1 MGTGRSTT
9 RSAADGPSRPRRRR
23 WGRRAARALVVVLL
37 VAAAGLG
44 VAALNRHALL
54 RSALAPRIEQALG
67 IEFVAGRFSA
77 SPQGVVW
84 IERPVW
90 RVPGVE
96 GEAGRLLSAERL
108 TARVRLGALLSGDG
122 VEAIRDIEALRPVIR
137 LSQHIGTG
145 ALNIDPLVH
154 RAAGAGDGAGE
165 PFADAERS
173 PPALRIIDG
182 ALEVGEHDDAGYTA
196 LARVRVE
203 GELRPPTPGARG
215 YAITLSELGA
225 GEGRPQP
232 PMALTGEID
241 LAASSASLRLRNVD
255 LGAIEPQAVPTRVR
269 DIISRMNIEGTAT
282 ESELHYGP
290 EHGLEAELR
299 LAGVHLTTPVPA
311 GMGMQDG
318 QSTPRTL
325 RMRAVN
331 GAINLSREGLRA
343 DLHGQ
348 VQGLPLEV
356 ELVTQ
361 GFSPTSPFTTTVRIE
376 QNYFE
381 EIERVAVFAPPEAQS
396 IIAQFL
402 GPRALVDGEVH
413 VVRERGEP
421 GGDSSVRF
429 DGAFNFQNGSMAY
442 AAFPYPIENI
452 SGEVVFDEQGLHMR
466 NFRGAGPTGAA
477 LSARAEFFG
486 YEETDGFEIWIT
498 AEDAPLDD
506 ALARVMPPDWRE
518 ILDGLID
525 RDAYERMRERGL
537 LQTLADKE
545 RLEAR
550 LAERTSALRE
560 NESLRTSQRMD
571 LEREIAELRERLA
584 VPVFEPG
591 GVGRARIGVI
601 HPRGTVDEFN
611 YDIAV
616 HIPRASLL
624 PAQFNYPL
632 VAEPL
637 RVQVRDGLLI
647 ESESLRGL
655 TGGTGEGRISAPL
668 GGDEIN
674 ALVEASLRD
683 LPINPLLREV
693 LPKIPTPL
701 RPGLVTTPARLLEG
715 LGLAGT
721 IDASLRL
728 APEDPQNQLDALIAF
743 ENLTATPD
751 PDGPTVLRKISGEAS
766 ISGEEVRIGPVT
778 GEVSGPVAAGLG
790 MGSPAPLELLITAD
804 IADPEAGARVDV
816 ALEVDRLSLET
827 PVERLVDVFSRDAGD
842 ALRDMRAE
850 RDPSGEVHL
859 RVTLRSSP
867 GEDLA
872 AEATIR
878 RGRWLSFNA
887 LGGRLTA
894 QRMDGEIRLDL
905 SDGTAHLREV
915 GSSLLFDARPAGR
928 SVLNGRMSLAPE
940 GAAEL
945 SFAFES
951 GRLESPLVRALAER
965 MGGEALADALR
976 ARRVRGGFSGVAE
989 LRRAQGEAFAVTGWL
1004 EPDTLSLAAG
1014 ESYLSFEE
1022 ASGRV
1027 TFGPEGGAL
1036 ESVRL
1041 SAERWR
1047 LRADGRWFAGR
1058 RPGVETDFDLEG
1070 MGWPAALVGAL
1081 PEAGRDAMEAIDFRV
1096 EGPWSIRDGRVRLRA
1111 AGGEDGAAAS
1121 MAGGASGRLAMTD
1134 ASFRAGVLVDEA
1146 FGEAAGE
1153 VAWGADA
1160 ASPQIDMDL
1169 SFESMRALGLQ
1180 LRDAEGR
1187 LRSSDADGAVA
1198 LERFTADLLGGRVA
1212 GTAAVRAPEESGT
1225 PRRYDADLRVAGV
1238 DLGAMVGALSN
1249 PRSDALV
1256 RTDSDRGVVSGQV
1269 FMTGRVGDPSTRIGR
1284 GVLLAEEG
1292 ELLGLPLLLG
1302 VIEFTN
1308 LQPPVGE
1315 TIDYGAVEFSLT
1327 DDVVSIERMEAESP
1341 TLLVEGRGRLTL
1353 PEGGVDMTFTT
1364 RGRRRV
1370 PLLSTLL
1377 DTVRNELVAV
1387 RVTGTLR
1394 EPRFRPQP
1402 LPAAGR
1408 VLEGV
1413 FSTGRRETGM
1423 VEDSVQIE
1431 SQRDRS
1437 TPSVPLNR

>member
-1 MGTGRSTT
+1 M
-9 RSAADGPSRPRRRR
+9 
-23 WGRRAARALVVVLL
+23 RALVVVLL

-54 RSALAPRIEQALG
+54 RSALAPRIERALG
-67 IEFVAGRFSA
+67 IEFVEGRFSA

-96 GEAGRLLSAERL
+96 GEAGRLFSADRL
-108 TARVRLGALLSGDG
+108 TARVRLGALLAGDG

-154 RAAGAGDGAGE
+154 SAAGAGEGAGE
-165 PFADAERS
+165 LFADARRG
-173 PPALRIIDG
+173 PPSLRIIDG

-203 GELRPPTPGARG
+203 GDLRPPTPGARG

-225 GEGRPQP
+225 GEGLTHT

-269 DIISRMNIEGTAT
+269 DMISRMDIEGTAT
-282 ESELHYGP
+282 ESELHYSP
-290 EHGLEAELR
+290 EQGVEAELR
-299 LAGVHLTTPVPA
+299 LAGVNLTTPAPA
-311 GMGMQDG
+311 GMGMEDG
-318 QSTPRTL
+318 RSAPRNL
-325 RMRAVN
+325 RMRGVSGVLN
-331 GAINLSREGLRA
+331 MSRDGLRA

-356 ELVTQ
+356 ELVTR
-361 GFSPTSPFTTTVRIE
+361 GFSATSPFTTTVRIE

-381 EIERVAVFAPPEAQS
+381 EIERVAVFAPPEAQE

-413 VVRERGEP
+413 VVREP
-421 GGDSSVRF
+421 GQNGGASSIQF

-442 AAFPYPIENI
+442 AAFPYPIEDI

-466 NFRGAGPTGAA
+466 NFRGAGPTGAT

-506 ALARVMPPDWRE
+506 ALAQVMPPDWRE
-518 ILDGLID
+518 ILDGLVD
-525 RDAYERMRERGL
+525 RDAYQRMRERGL
-537 LQTLADKE
+537 LQTVADKE

-550 LAERTSALRE
+550 LAERTGALRE
-560 NESLRTSQRMD
+560 DESLRTSQRLD
-571 LEREIAELRERLA
+571 LERQIADLRERLA

-591 GVGRARIGVI
+591 GVGRAEIGII
-601 HPRGTVDEFN
+601 HPPGTVDEFN
-611 YDIAV
+611 YDISV

-632 VAEPL
+632 IAEPL

-668 GGDEIN
+668 EGSEIN

-728 APEDPQNQLDALIAF
+728 DREDPQDQLNALIAF

-751 PDGPTVLRKISGEAS
+751 PDGPTVLRGISGEAS
-766 ISGEEVRIGPVT
+766 ISGDEVRIGPVT

-790 MGSPAPLELLITAD
+790 MGRPAPLELLITAD
-804 IADPEAGARVDV
+804 IADPKAGARVDV
-816 ALEVDRLSLET
+816 SLEVDRLSLET
-827 PVERLVDVFSRDAGD
+827 PVERLVDVFSTDAGD

-850 RDPSGEVHL
+850 RDPAGEVHL
-859 RVTLRSSP
+859 RVALRSSP

-905 SDGTAHLREV
+905 TDGTAHLREV
-915 GSSLLFDARPAGR
+915 GASLLFNARPAGR

-940 GAAEL
+940 GAADL

-965 MGGEALADALR
+965 MGGEALAGALR
-976 ARRVRGGFSGVAE
+976 TRRVRGGFSGVAE
-989 LRRAQGEAFAVTGWL
+989 LRRAQGEAFAVAGWI

-1058 RPGVETDFDLEG
+1058 RPGVEADFDLEG
-1070 MGWPAALVGAL
+1070 MGWPAALGGSL
-1081 PEAGRDAMEAIDFRV
+1081 PEAGRDALEAIDFRV
-1096 EGPWSIRDGRVRLRA
+1096 EGPWSIQDGRVSLRTGV
-1111 AGGEDGAAAS
+1111 GGEEGAAAS
-1121 MAGGASGRLAMTD
+1121 MSGGASGRLAMTD
-1134 ASFRAGVLVDEA
+1134 ASFRAGVLVEEA

-1160 ASPQIDMDL
+1160 ASPQIDLDL

-1212 GTAAVRAPEESGT
+1212 GTATVRAPEGSGA

-1238 DLGAMVGALSN
+1238 DLGAMVGALNN

-1370 PLLSTLL
+1370 PVLSTLL
-1377 DTVRNELVAV
+1377 DTLRNELVAV
-1387 RVTGTLR
+1387 RVTGTLG

-1423 VEDSVQIE
+1423 VGDSVQIE